1 MSETTTA
8 ATGPA
13 WGTWKDHGH
22 ADQLILLG
30 RYRKAPA
37 TSTGSFALVSANAGG
52 VYVKYVE
59 DGIAQGEHFFCG
71 AAGRFWAR
79 PVTDADRKRHGVS
92 TASTCEEC
100 FAPEGEEHEE
110 YCSSTDTEETTVAT
124 KPAKPVKTEKTDKPA
139 KTPKPELQPVSCK
152 CGCGQTTGKGSLFR
166 QGHDARMVSNLVA
179 LVDKG
184 ETTRD
189 EAIKAAG
196 AISEPLKG
204 KTVRALDNH
213 AARLQAAHDRAAK
226 RLEAKDAKAK
236 AAADKAAKDAAPAD
250 AE

>member
-1 MSETTTA
+1 MSETTATA
-8 ATGPA
+8 TEPT
-13 WGTWKDHGH
+13 WGTHKDHGH
-22 ADQLILLG
+22 ADQLVLLG
-30 RYRKAPA
+30 RDRKSPLAEGKLA
-37 TSTGSFALVSANAGG
+37 LISTDRDGLH
-52 VYVKYVE
+52 VKYVV
-59 DGIAQGEHFFCG
+59 DGIVGGEFWFGGG
-71 AAGRFWAR
+71 ASRFWAR
-79 PVTDADRKRHGVS
+79 PVTDADRIAAGVS
-92 TASTCEEC
+92 VAKTCDEC

>member
-1 MSETTTA
+1 
-8 ATGPA
+8 
-13 WGTWKDHGH
+13 
-22 ADQLILLG
+22 
-30 RYRKAPA
+30 
-37 TSTGSFALVSANAGG
+37 
-52 VYVKYVE
+52 
-59 DGIAQGEHFFCG
+59 
-71 AAGRFWAR
+71 
-79 PVTDADRKRHGVS
+79 
-92 TASTCEEC
+92 
-100 FAPEGEEHEE
+100 
-110 YCSSTDTEETTVAT
+110 
-124 KPAKPVKTEKTDKPA
+124 
-139 KTPKPELQPVSCK
+139 
-152 CGCGQTTGKGSLFR
+152 
-166 QGHDARMVSNLVA
+166 MVSNLVA